1 MNFLKEPEYPRENSK
16 ANAMNQTDTPWL
28 FASCARG
35 LKRCV
40 LPLLSE
46 SDEPAEYTVKL
57 YFADFDNE
65 QAGKRI
71 FDIKLQGK
79 LVLDSF
85 DITRQAGHG
94 TALVRQFQGIAVK
107 DSLVIELLPQNKN
120 LSSKNS
126 LPVLCGVEVM
136 QERKTKN
143 IAAAVNARQ

>member
-16 ANAMNQTDTPWL
+16 ADAMNGTDTPWL

-40 LPLLSE
+40 VPLLSE

-57 YFADFDNE
+57 YFTDFDNE

-79 LVLDSF
+79 VVVDSF
-85 DITRQAGHG
+85 DIGGEELAKV
-94 TALVRQFQGIAVK
+94 LVKFPR
-107 DSLVIELLPQNKN
+107 DNELV
-120 LSSKNS
+120 
-126 LPVLCGVEVM
+126 
-136 QERKTKN
+136 
-143 IAAAVNARQ
+143 

>member
-1 MNFLKEPEYPRENSK
+1 MNG
-16 ANAMNQTDTPWL
+16 TDTPWL

-40 LPLLSE
+40 VPLLSE

-79 LVLDSF
+79 VVLDNF
-85 DITRQAGHG
+85 DITRQAGG
-94 TALVRQFQGIAVK
+94 DGKALVRQFQGIAPGK
-107 DSLVIELLPQNKN
+107 QEEMAKLLCDSSRAL
-120 LSSKNS
+120 
-126 LPVLCGVEVM
+126 
-136 QERKTKN
+136 R
-143 IAAAVNARQ
+143 